1 MKEEARKFFKEKL
14 TPFSWRRVWLILLSL
29 AIVLGLFFALLA
41 ILSAV
46 FSDRVLPGMAVGE
59 APIGGMKADEL
70 KTFLDRISDK
80 MFNEGLVFSYEKD
93 PSAGSPRQAKKSFT
107 VYPLLAAED
116 HTRELVNIDIAKESA
131 YLMNYGKNEGWISNG
146 LQVLKS
152 RLEGSIL
159 SLSGLEVDKNQLLQI
174 LKSKLG
180 KDENPPHN
188 ANVKITSLQPLDY
201 ELVPEQ
207 GGMVFDCETAVSEAE
222 NNWRRL
228 KNPVIIINKKEI
240 KPNILTADIESIA
253 NRLSAVLSAG
263 GLELAYTDSH
273 TKEEF
278 KWFIKQE
285 TISQWLEAQRTVENG
300 LGWGLNKEAVANYL
314 TSKIAGQVEVEAKD
328 AKFKTD
334 DSGRVIEF
342 QGSRSGVGL
351 DIEQTCK
358 LINEAFLG
366 RTWHDEGVAKTVA
379 LAVKVVEPKTKT
391 GDVNNL
397 GIKEVLGVGISN
409 FKGSPKNRIL
419 NIKNAVNKLNGVLI
433 KPSEEFSA
441 LANTG
446 PFTKEGGYLPELVI
460 KGDEIKPEIGGG
472 LCQIGTTLF
481 RMAMNSGMK
490 ITSRRNHSLVVN
502 YYNDISNGNP
512 GTDATVYEPAPDFKF
527 LNDTQNYVLI
537 QTYMD
542 VKEQKLYFTLW
553 GASDGRQGYYSSPV
567 VKQWL
572 LYEKD
577 KKIVETDKLKPGE
590 EKCQHAYMGANA
602 SFIYTR
608 ELTDGKKEETVFESH
623 YRPLP
628 EICLVGVEAAAS
640 STPALDEAIAIE

>member
-1 MKEEARKFFKEKL
+1 M
-14 TPFSWRRVWLILLSL
+14 PFSWRRVWLILLSL
-29 AIVLGLFFALLA
+29 SIAIGLFFGLLA

-46 FSDRVLPGMAVGE
+46 FSDRVLPGVAVGE
-59 APIGGMKADEL
+59 APIGGMRADEL
-70 KTFLDRISDK
+70 KSFLDRISDK
-80 MFNEGLVFSYEKD
+80 MFNEGLVFSYEK
-93 PSAGSPRQAKKSFT
+93 KSFT

-116 HTRELVNIDIAKESA
+116 HTRELINIDINKESA
-131 YLMNYGKNEGWISNG
+131 YLMNYGKSGGWASDG
-146 LQVLKS
+146 LQVLKG

-159 SLSGLEVDKNQLLQI
+159 SLSGLEVDKTQLLQI

-180 KDENPPHN
+180 RDENPPHN
-188 ANVKITSLQPLDY
+188 ANVKITALEPLDY
-201 ELVPEQ
+201 EIAPEQ
-207 GGMVFDCETAVSEAE
+207 GGMVFDCETAVLKAE

-228 KNPVIIINKKEI
+228 KNPEIVINKKEI
-240 KPNILTADIESIA
+240 KPNILSGDIESII
-253 NRLSAVLSAG
+253 NRLPAVLSAG
-263 GLELAYTDSH
+263 GLELAYIDSH
-273 TKEEF
+273 TREEF
-278 KWFIKQE
+278 KWLIRPE
-285 TISQWLEAQRTVENG
+285 SISQWLEAQRTAENG
-300 LGWGLNKEAVANYL
+300 LGWGLNKEAAANYL
-314 TSKIAGQVEVEAKD
+314 TSKIAVQVEAEAKD

-334 DSGRVIEF
+334 DSGRVVEF

-351 DIEQTCK
+351 DIEQTYQ

-366 RTWHDEGVAKTVA
+366 RTWHDEGIAKTVA
-379 LAVKVVEPKTKT
+379 LAVKVVEPKIKT

-419 NIKNAVNKLNGVLI
+419 NIKNAANKLNGVLV
-433 KPSEEFSA
+433 KPGEEFSA
-441 LANTG
+441 LANTS

-502 YYNDISNGNP
+502 YYNDPSNRNP

-527 LNDTQNYVLI
+527 LNDTENYVLL
-537 QTYMD
+537 QTYVD
-542 VKEQKLYFTLW
+542 VKDQKLYFTLW
-553 GASDGRQGYYSSPV
+553 GASDGRKGYYSSPI
-567 VKQWL
+567 VKRWIS
-572 LYEKD
+572 YEKD

-590 EKCQHAYMGANA
+590 EKCQHAYIGADA
-602 SFIYTR
+602 SFTYTR
-608 ELTDGKKEETVFESH
+608 ELADGKKEETVYESH

-628 EICLVGVEAAAS
+628 EICLVGVVAIAS
-640 STPALDEAIAIE
+640 STPASEASDMPVAVE